1 MRNYTG
7 AMSAQTSPTTPVFPA
22 IAFLGVGS
30 MNGAI
35 LQGVLASGARVGG
48 GTAADVRTTNHS
60 SASSAALAERFADR
74 ITALAEE
81 ATPDANRRAAEGAG
95 LIVLGVKP
103 YGVGAVLD
111 EIAEVVDE
119 HAIVVS
125 VAAGVTIAS
134 IAARLPASVA
144 VLRAMP
150 NTPAAVGA
158 GVTGLAAAAGVSN
171 EQRGV
176 ARALFETVGR
186 VVELEESRIDALSAV
201 SGSGPAYVYAYIEQF
216 EQAAQQLGFSPEDAR
231 TLVEGTVIGAARL
244 LESSQSTPEQLRIA
258 VTSPGG
264 TTAEALKVI
273 AQGGQVANLHQALE
287 AAVARAREMA
297 AENG

>member
-1 MRNYTG
+1 
-7 AMSAQTSPTTPVFPA
+7 MSAQTHTSSPDFPA

-35 LQGVLASGARVGG
+35 LQGVLASEATVGDG
-48 GTAADVRTTNHS
+48 SAQAVRTTNRS
-60 SASSAALAERFADR
+60 SASAQALAERFTGR

-81 ATPDANRRAAEGAG
+81 RDAQANRQAAEGAG

-103 YGVGAVLD
+103 YGVAAVLD
-111 EIAEVVDE
+111 EIAEVLVPGT
-119 HAIVVS
+119 IVVS
-125 VAAGVTIAS
+125 VAAGVTIAA
-134 IAARLPASVA
+134 IAARVPAGVA

-158 GVTGLAAAAGVSN
+158 GVTGLAAGPGVTD
-171 EQRGV
+171 EQRAV
-176 ARALFETVGR
+176 ARALFETVGS
-186 VVELEESRIDALSAV
+186 VVELDESRIDALSAV

-216 EQAAQQLGFSPEDAR
+216 EQAAQQLGFSAEDAR

-244 LESSQSTPEQLRIA
+244 LQSSQSTPEQLRIA

-287 AAVARAREMA
+287 AAVARAQEMA